1 MSIGLNKVMII
12 GNVGREPELRF
23 LPSGNPV
30 ANFSVASNRQWNSS
44 DGEKHNATE
53 WFNIVAWGSLA
64 EICAK
69 QLKKGQ
75 QVYIEG
81 RLQTRK
87 WDDKEGIKHSTVEIV
102 ANEMIILGDRKESD
116 QSSFNVGGD
125 ELSEI
130 DEYPF

>member
-1 MSIGLNKVMII
+1 MDLNKVMII
-12 GNVGREPELRF
+12 GRLTRDPEVRTT
-23 LPSGNPV
+23 PSGTSV
-30 ANFSVASNRQWNSS
+30 STFSVATGFVWTDQGGQKQERT
-44 DGEKHNATE
+44 EFHNVVT
-53 WFNIVAWGSLA
+53 WRRLA
-64 EICAK
+64 EICG
-69 QLKKGQ
+69 QYLQKGS